1 MENVL
6 EHERRRMVLFSA
18 VQKNGEIFCL
28 FPRQSRKVLQEIR
41 KNEEFYCPECKE
53 KVVMKLGSQRIEH
66 FSHQKGSN
74 CTESYE
80 GESDYHI
87 NGKLQLHQWLDR
99 QNLCPVLEPYYQS
112 IQQRPDV
119 GFTYHLKPY
128 ALEFQCSAIPLEL
141 MKKRTKQYRKIQTSV
156 LWFLGGKHIKQKGE
170 RKVALTN
177 FDYYF
182 LSKSPSG
189 SWYIP
194 AYCPA
199 SKIFIILHKLSPIST
214 KNAFAHLSI
223 IPLQQFTLEN
233 LSVKTRHLPFSSMEW
248 KREIQY
254 QKLNIQMRGFRQYHL
269 LLKELYLSGLN
280 ITLLPPFIGL
290 PVPSA
295 VLMESPPLIWQSY
308 FFIDQ
313 IFNREAGEIITINDI
328 FQGYVKRI
336 DQGVLKERPLPLV
349 PNCSCLAPIIEYLH
363 ILEKVQIIETLNTN
377 TFRIK
382 QTTEIPKHIGQQ
394 QKLEDL
400 FYHQYEDMLFD

>member
-1 MENVL
+1 M
-6 EHERRRMVLFSA
+6 FSA
-18 VQKNGEIFCL
+18 VQKDGEIFCL
-28 FPRQSRKVLQEIR
+28 FPRHSRKVLLEKR
-41 KNEEFYCPECKE
+41 KNEEFYCSECKE
-53 KVVMKLGSQRIEH
+53 KVIMKLGSQRIEH
-66 FSHQKGSN
+66 FSHQKDSN

-80 GESDYHI
+80 RESDYHI
-87 NGKLQLHQWLDR
+87 NGKLQLYQWLEM
-99 QNLCPVLEPYYQS
+99 QNLSPVLEPYYQS

-141 MKKRTKQYRKIQTSV
+141 MERRTKQYRKIQTSV

-189 SWYIP
+189 SWYVP
-194 AYCPA
+194 AYCPT

-223 IPLQQFTLEN
+223 IPLHRFTLES
-233 LSVKTRHLPFSSMEW
+233 LTVKTNHLPFSGAEW
-248 KREIQY
+248 KREIQS
-254 QKLNIQMRGFRQYHL
+254 QKLNIQMRGFQQYHH
-269 LLKELYLSGLN
+269 LLKALYLSGLN
-280 ITLLPPFIGL
+280 ITLLPSFIGL

-295 VLMESPPLIWQSY
+295 VLMESPPLIWQTY

-313 IFNREAGEIITINDI
+313 LFNRKTGEAITINDI

-336 DQGVLKERPLPLV
+336 DQGFLKERPLPLA
-349 PNCSCLAPIIEYLH
+349 PSCSHLAPIIEYLH
-363 ILEKVQIIETLNTN
+363 VLEKVQILERLNAN
-377 TFRIK
+377 TFRIIQK
-382 QTTEIPKHIGQQ
+382 VEIAGHIGQQ

-400 FYHQYEDMLFD
+400 FYHQYEDFLFF